1 MSINEFQRLEFQ
13 WKQLSEA
20 MLIKLTDK
28 GLQQFQATAVANS
41 LGNNNKSLYLEA
53 VATFFELKTS
63 TKFGVRRPKNL
74 EDPLLAAHIK
84 QARKIKI
91 DTINNLLDYLVFMIL
106 HKEQQMRRPG
116 TLGTDLAARMM
127 QSLASLKKDATLLI
141 SSINKQIDLQYE
153 VEEERRKQKVLSL
166 GSLVEDL
173 KKNGLDNRLSLSTE
187 IKDLLMLK
195 RNIEEINFDSKRFIR
210 NLTIEDFKCEN
221 AIKSLSV
228 GSISDQGIECMLQKR
243 KLHLQYRPSN
253 AKYLLDD
260 ICNANIVKLT
270 VPQTLLKQVSNLQS
284 SGDLT
289 TENILSLLVD
299 REDVDFDQLSIA
311 QFFPPLLPST
321 GIEEPLVDLIE
332 LIDEDEIVVEDN
344 LLELD

>member
-1 MSINEFQRLEFQ
+1 WSFNGSSFPRPC
-13 WKQLSEA
+13 
-20 MLIKLTDK
+20 LIKLRGK

-41 LGNNNKSLYLEA
+41 LGNNDKSLYLEA
-53 VATFFELKTS
+53 VATFFELKNIDKKQLKDYMEAFEA
-63 TKFGVRRPKNL
+63 KFGVRRPDNL

-91 DTINNLLDYLVFMIL
+91 DAMNNLLDHLVFMIL

-127 QSLASLKKDATLLI
+127 QSLASLKKNATLLI
-141 SSINKQIDLQYE
+141 SSINKQIDLHYE

-187 IKDLLMLK
+187 IKDFLMLK
-195 RNIEEINFDSKRFIR
+195 RNIEEINFLID
-210 NLTIEDFKCEN
+210 E
-221 AIKSLSV
+221 AKSLSV

-243 KLHLQYRPSN
+243 KLHLQYRLSN
-253 AKYLLDD
+253 AKCLLDD
-260 ICNANIVKLT
+260 ICNASIVKLT
-270 VPQTLLKQVSNLQS
+270 VPQTLSEQVSNLQS
-284 SGDLT
+284 SGELT
-289 TENILSLLVD
+289 PENILSLLVD
-299 REDVDFDQLSIA
+299 TEDVDFDQLSIA

-332 LIDEDEIVVEDN
+332 IIDEGEIVVEDN